1 VLFSRFVF
9 GFVAM
14 LAVALS
20 ADIPSAAAV
29 SSEQAVAF
37 LNQQRA
43 ANGIPGDLVNR
54 PDWAEGCAKHNFYS
68 HMTGDW
74 GHSEDS
80 SSPYSTPEGA
90 DAAGAAVISMGS
102 SYSASGKNP
111 WEWAPIHLYI
121 MLKPELT
128 AAAYDGSYGYACMRM
143 YGADPRPD
151 PPTPQ
156 FFSYPGPG
164 SQGIYPDEHAAE
176 WPYTPQQL
184 VGIPEYE
191 VTGTN
196 ILLFSLGTRGLDAES
211 FSLRGPAGPVPA
223 RMVDENTSNEV
234 GSGDWFAG
242 GGVIVPEQPLAEHTT
257 YAVSVRWRNLA
268 YGDHFSEEPDPLAQT
283 EFFNQDFSFTTG
295 ALSRESRELRPW
307 ETPVLRLARA
317 GRKGKVVRL
326 RLIADQVL
334 RGHRARFVV
343 FRHER
348 GCGPAFASAS
358 GPCGW
363 RELGRPS
370 KRILR
375 LRGNQI
381 LSVTKPGRWQK
392 ATVKVRTRSFKVGD
406 VRWSPALANLMIRP

>member
-1 VLFSRFVF
+1 VLASRIIA
-9 GFVAM
+9 GFATM
-14 LAVALS
+14 LAMSISVDAS
-20 ADIPSAAAV
+20 SAAI

-54 PDWAEGCAKHNFYS
+54 PEWADGCAKHNFYS

-74 GHSEDS
+74 GHSENFA
-80 SSPYSTPEGA
+80 SPYYTPEGA
-90 DAAGAAVISMGS
+90 EAAGAAVIAMGGG
-102 SYSASGKNP
+102 YLPSGKNP

-121 MLKPELT
+121 TLRPELT
-128 AAAYDGSYGYACMRM
+128 SAGYDASHGYACLRM
-143 YGADPRPD
+143 YGGEPRPA
-151 PPTPQ
+151 PATPQ

-164 SQGIYPDEHAAE
+164 TQGIYPDEYAAE

-211 FSLRGPAGPVPA
+211 FSLRGPAGVVPA

-234 GSGDWFAG
+234 GDGSWFAG
-242 GGVIVPEQPLAEHTT
+242 GGVIVPEKPLAENTT
-257 YAVSVRWRNLA
+257 YTVSVRWRNLL
-268 YGDHFSEEPDPLAQT
+268 YGHSSDESEDHLSRT
-283 EFFNQDFSFTTG
+283 EFFSQEFSFTTG
-295 ALSRESRELRPW
+295 AMSPEGRERRPREN
-307 ETPVLRLARA
+307 PVLRLSRA
-317 GRKGKVVRL
+317 GRAGNSIRL
-326 RLIADQVL
+326 RLIADGVL

-348 GCGPAFASAS
+348 GCGRAFASAA

-363 RELGRPS
+363 RSLGRPS
-370 KRILR
+370 KRTLR
-375 LRGNQI
+375 LRGTQV
-381 LSVTKPGRWQK
+381 LSVRAPARWQK
-392 ATVKVRTRSFKVGD
+392 ATIKARTRPFEVDD
-406 VRWSPALANLMIRP
+406 VRFAPALANFTIRR